1 MDILPYSLTDEI
13 VRLTDELDAWKRLL
27 DIRVLPRT
35 WEGRSRR
42 DLEAEAVAASTR
54 MEGVNVTVDEVRRI
68 LAGDQPT
75 DVEPEDRQLVEGYR
89 DAMNFVLRQADDPAF
104 SWDRGL
110 IIGLHDRALAGRYDH
125 GAGRLRTDKQV
136 WVRNRLTGE
145 DAYLPPPGE
154 EVDPLVED
162 AVAQMRTA
170 DSHSGVAAAWI
181 HIAMAAIH
189 PFGDGNGRSARIL
202 ASLAMYRGGFKR
214 REFTSLEEW
223 WGHHLDDY
231 YNLFQ
236 CLGAE
241 WDRASNVTPFLEGHL
256 RAQVQ
261 QVRALD
267 LRIRAEQ
274 QVWMAVEE
282 AAEDVGMEG
291 RLANALWDAFF
302 GREITAGYY
311 RSLTDVSAATATKD
325 LATAVAARLL
335 ASRGERRG
343 RRYSAGEMLYPAI
356 AETLFIE
363 IDSAESAR
371 DRIIS
376 ELGRRL
382 TMSGE
387 AFGFPAR
394 PFSDEE

>member
-1 MDILPYSLTDEI
+1 MTFLPYTVSGEI
-13 VRLTDELDAWKRLL
+13 EGLSEELDAWKRLL
-27 DIRVLPRT
+27 DVRVLPRT
-35 WEGRSRR
+35 WEGRLRR

-68 LAGDQPT
+68 LAGDRPP
-75 DVEPEDRQLVEGYR
+75 DVEPQDRQLVEGYR
-89 DAMNFVLRQADDPAF
+89 EAMNFVLRQADDPAF

-110 IIGLHDRALAGRYDH
+110 IVGLHDRVLGGRYDL
-125 GAGRLRTDKQV
+125 GAGRLRTTSQV

-145 DAYLPPPGE
+145 DVYLPPPGE
-154 EVDPLVED
+154 DVDALVED
-162 AVAQMRTA
+162 AVSEMRSTGA
-170 DSHSGVAAAWI
+170 HSAVAAAWA
-181 HIAMAAIH
+181 HVALAAIH
-189 PFGDGNGRSARIL
+189 PFGDGSGRSARIL
-202 ASLAMYRGGFKR
+202 ASLTMYRGGFKR

-231 YNLFQ
+231 YDLFT
-236 CLGAE
+236 CLGSSWDPAAE
-241 WDRASNVTPFLEGHL
+241 VTPFVEGHL

-282 AAEDVGMEG
+282 ASEDVGLDR
-291 RLANALWDAFF
+291 RLANAMWDAFF
-302 GREITAGYY
+302 GRDVTAGYY
-311 RSLTDVSAATATKD
+311 RSLTDVSPATATND
-325 LATAVAARLL
+325 LNAAVASRLL
-335 ASRGERRG
+335 ASKGERRG
-343 RRYSAGEMLYPAI
+343 RRYSAGERLYPAI

-363 IDSAESAR
+363 IDSAESSR
-371 DRIIS
+371 DRIIT

-387 AFGFPAR
+387 DLGFPRR
-394 PFSDEE
+394 PSSDE